1 MAEMCTTKST
11 IYNSALFRQLAARN
25 DLSQNMVQ
33 LGYTVQAG
41 PRAGHPV
48 SSAKNGPQHCF
59 RLFFIVHQME
69 LQNGSYF

>member
-41 PRAGHPV
+41 PRAGRAP
-48 SSAKNGPQHCF
+48 
-59 RLFFIVHQME
+59 R
-69 LQNGSYF
+69 